1 MIVQVDECKCP
12 GRLDCTEMVPALVA
26 NHKKDPIH
34 AVLGAGLILVAL
46 ECRCL
51 VNKYTKYVFSTVP
64 FQIGESFR
72 LMLAHV
78 LMSADRS
85 VPGECAKRL
94 RYMTVATENSGKFI

>member
-34 AVLGAGLILVAL
+34 AVLGAELILVAL

-64 FQIGESFR
+64 FQIGESFDER
-72 LMLAHV
+72 RQISTRRMCETAAIHDCSHRKV
-78 LMSADRS
+78 R
-85 VPGECAKRL
+85 
-94 RYMTVATENSGKFI
+94 

>member
-1 MIVQVDECKCP
+1 MNVSAQGGLIVQKWCQHWLQII
-12 GRLDCTEMVPALVA
+12 RRI
-26 NHKKDPIH
+26 IH

-64 FQIGESFR
+64 FQIGESFI

-85 VPGECAKRL
+85 VPVCECAKRL
-94 RYMTVATENSGKFI
+94 RYMTVATEKSGKFI

>member
-1 MIVQVDECKCP
+1 MNVSAQGGLIVQKWCQHWLQII
-12 GRLDCTEMVPALVA
+12 RRI
-26 NHKKDPIH
+26 IH

-94 RYMTVATENSGKFI
+94 RYMTVATEKSGKFI